1 MNLVTTLRVALIAG
15 AALLVELL
23 CRLNVIT
30 PFTMTSPSNTFVNLV
45 HLLAS
50 GKPWPDLLF
59 TLGNTLAAIVT
70 SIVAGFAIGV
80 IVQRIPRLR
89 RVVSPLLAAYYA
101 VPTFV
106 FYPLMIVLLGLN
118 RLSLIAIGVTLGLI
132 GMIVNTIDGMD
143 RIPRVF
149 LKTAATYR
157 MDPLSRTLLVALPAA
172 TPHLI
177 TGIKL
182 AVTYSITGVIAGE
195 FILSVAGIGRGI
207 AVAYNDLDNKT
218 MYALLALLLTTV
230 TIVNVGIHEWER
242 RVYER
247 WGLR

>member
-1 MNLVTTLRVALIAG
+1 MSRVATLRVAVIAG
-15 AALLVELL
+15 AVLLIEVL

-45 HLLAS
+45 KLLAS
-50 GKPWPDLLF
+50 GKPWPDLIF
-59 TLGNTLAAIVT
+59 TLFNTLAAIAV
-70 SIVAGFAIGV
+70 SIVGGFTIGV
-80 IVQRIPRLR
+80 VIQRLPRLR
-89 RVVSPLLAAYYA
+89 RVISPLLAAYYA

-118 RLSLIAIGVTLGLI
+118 RLSLIAIGVTLGTV
-132 GMIVNTIDGMD
+132 GMIVSTIDGMD

-157 MDPLSRTLLVALPAA
+157 MSPLARTLLVALPAA

-230 TIVNVGIHEWER
+230 TIINVAIHEWER
-242 RVYER
+242 RVYVR